1 MRRLTITG
9 LALASASAA
18 HAQTIE
24 PGWSGD
30 LGAVARLRP
39 DHLGGRA
46 FTLESLP
53 VAEIHYGDRLQLSLD
68 DGAKWSAWKVD
79 GWSAGPVLE
88 YRQAYADHL
97 PPGAHKLEGAFEIG
111 GFTAARFKYGEVEL
125 RLRRAVNGYQGW
137 SGDLSFD
144 TGGQINR
151 NWKLGAEARLS
162 WADSAYSNAYF
173 GLRPVAMRRMNLP
186 RFQENDMV
194 TAGVEFDAARCIND
208 RMQFVAALA
217 FDRLVGPLDSN
228 PILQTRNLP
237 TLSLGVTY
245 HWPAL

>member
-1 MRRLTITG
+1 MRRLALPS
-9 LALASASAA
+9 LALAWAGAA
-18 HAQTIE
+18 HAQAIE

-46 FTLESLP
+46 YTLESVP

-97 PPGAHKLEGAFEIG
+97 PPGAHKLEGAFEVG

-144 TGGQINR
+144 TGGQITR
-151 NWKLGAEARLS
+151 DWKLGAEARLS

-173 GLRPVAMRRMNLP
+173 GLRPGAARRMNLP

-194 TAGVEFDAARCIND
+194 TAGVELDAARRISD
-208 RMQFVAALA
+208 RLRFVAALA

-237 TLSLGVTY
+237 TLSVGVTY
-245 HWPAL
+245 HWPAP

>member
-1 MRRLTITG
+1 VRRLALPG
-9 LALASASAA
+9 LALAWAGAA
-18 HAQTIE
+18 HAQAAET
-24 PGWSGD
+24 GWSAD

-46 FTLESLP
+46 FTLEP
-53 VAEIHYGDRLQLSLD
+53 VPVVEVRYGDRLQLSLD
-68 DGAKWSAWKVD
+68 DGAKWSAWQVD

-88 YRQAYADHL
+88 YRQAYADRL

-111 GFTAARFKYGEVEL
+111 GFAAARFKYGELEL
-125 RLRRAVNGYQGW
+125 RLRRAANGYQGW

-144 TGGQINR
+144 TGGQVTP
-151 NWKLGAEARLS
+151 NWKLGVETRLS
-162 WADSAYSNAYF
+162 WADSAYSDAYF
-173 GLRPVAMRRMNLP
+173 GLRPAAARRMGLP
-186 RFQENDMV
+186 RFQENDML
-194 TAGVEFDAARCIND
+194 TAGVEFDAARRIDD
-208 RMQFVAALA
+208 RTQLVAIAA

-245 HWPAL
+245 HWPAP